1 MSRILRRPMFR
12 GGGKVSSY
20 GNGIASGLG
29 YAGGGQI
36 GGGAVYGQLMP
47 DGRYGFKSPFIP
59 IGQTKSQIDAGRQAI
74 NQMYGIADDFAD
86 VGSKSNV
93 KTQGGNILKRNF
105 NKIKNIR
112 LPAGANLES
121 RIGSGIKSLYNLLPE
136 EGLLSKAGRFLPK
149 VAGQFPK
156 LTKGSGILAAVS
168 GPGMI
173 AEANRPKTYAALQYM
188 KEMNQSGV
196 FDETAIPTMDGELG
210 EYDKFTLEFD
220 KLNDPSKYTAIPDD
234 RGFFNKYLN
243 PMGAIVGLGDKSKE
257 EIGLIVDEDNKK
269 IDEAE
274 TKAAAETGKETTVDI
289 ETGNVVEPVLSK
301 KERLEQKAKE
311 YEEIL
316 GAGIKKD
323 SIFDAMVE
331 GGTRLM
337 EGEGFAGS
345 LRAANKALDPIQNIR
360 TASRKLA
367 LEEDIALRKALAT
380 KKDTDVSRRIA
391 AMEAGGF
398 DKKEIAAAI
407 AYGSKGKAKTK
418 SEYIDEAD
426 SATVG
431 LTLWVTDNVPDLKS
445 ITDKKVDP
453 KTLED
458 GKHYIPELF
467 TIITIKDKNIVDKER
482 LK

>member
-20 GNGIASGLG
+20 GNGIASGMG
-29 YAGGGQI
+29 YAGGGTI
-36 GGGAVYGQLMP
+36 GGGYIQGQKMS
-47 DGRYGFKSPFIP
+47 DGRYGFADPFP
-59 IGQTKSQIDAGRQAI
+59 IGSTRSQIQAGRQAI

-136 EGLLSKAGRFLPK
+136 EGLLSKGGRFATK

-168 GPGMI
+168 GPGII

-188 KEMNQSGV
+188 KDMNQSGV
-196 FDETAIPTMDGELG
+196 FDETAGPGDYEA
-210 EYDKFTLEFD
+210 FTLEFD
-220 KLNDPSKYTAIPDD
+220 KLNDPSKYSAIPDD

-269 IDEAE
+269 IEE
-274 TKAAAETGKETTVDI
+274 KATQEAAETGKEVNVDI
-289 ETGNVVEPVLSK
+289 ETGNVTEPVLSK

-367 LEEDIALRKALAT
+367 LEEDIALRKAIAVGAAKT
-380 KKDTDVSRRIA
+380 TDMSRKIA
-391 AMEAGGF
+391 AMKAGGF
-398 DKKEIAAAI
+398 TPEQIADAI
-407 AYGSKGKAKTK
+407 AGIKPETLGEKVSKLGKVDGYA
-418 SEYIDEAD
+418 EYIKENNPDV
-426 SATVG
+426 SV
-431 LTLWVTDNVPDLKS
+431 VTSKSDTSKLK
-445 ITDKKVDP
+445 
-453 KTLED
+453 D
-458 GKHYIPELF
+458 GKYYIADKF
-467 TIITIKDKNIVDKER
+467 TIVEVKNGKVVEGSSEIIKSS
-482 LK
+482 

>member
-47 DGRYGFKSPFIP
+47 DGRYGFQNPFIP
-59 IGQTKSQIDAGRQAI
+59 IGQTKSQIDAAKQAI

-93 KTQGGNILKRNF
+93 KTQGGNILKRNI
-105 NKIKNIR
+105 NKIKNIK
-112 LPAGANLES
+112 LPAGANLEA

-136 EGLLSKAGRFLPK
+136 EGLLSKAGRFIPK

-156 LTKGSGILAAVS
+156 LTKGSGILAALS
-168 GPGMI
+168 GPGVI

-188 KEMNQSGV
+188 KDMNQSGV
-196 FDETAIPTMDGELG
+196 FDETAGPGDYEA
-210 EYDKFTLEFD
+210 FTLEFD
-220 KLNDPSKYTAIPDD
+220 KLNDPSKYSAIPDD

-269 IDEAE
+269 IEEKATQEAADSGE
-274 TKAAAETGKETTVDI
+274 EVNVDI
-289 ETGNVVEPVLSK
+289 ETGNVTEPVLSK

-331 GGTRLM
+331 GGTRLY
-337 EGEGFAGS
+337 EGQGVAES

-367 LEEDIALRKALAT
+367 LEEDIALRKAIAVGAA
-380 KKDTDVSRRIA
+380 KDTDMSRRIA
-391 AMEAGGF
+391 ALKAGGYTP
-398 DKKEIAAAI
+398 EQIADAVA
-407 AYGSKGKAKTK
+407 GTGRPKSKADYIKATN
-418 SEYIDEAD
+418 
-426 SATVG
+426 SATTG
-431 LTLWVTDNVPDLKS
+431 LTLWVKDNIPDLKS
-445 ITDKKVDP
+445 LVDKKTDP
-453 KTLED
+453 ATLED

-467 TIITIKDKNIVDKER
+467 TIITIKDKVIVDKEK